1 MESGPATMA
10 GTIILQHLGAAV
22 AGTGAVSALTFAV
35 VEAAGP
41 DVPAVGAGAVGAVVV
56 AVLGMAIKS
65 MQTTIKQLQDERAAD
80 RAQHQAERT
89 ADRARIAQLE
99 DHIFEMTGHRVIH
112 PSSGPS

>member
-10 GTIILQHLGAAV
+10 GTIILQHIWPAA
-22 AGTGAVSALTFAV
+22 AGTGAVSAMVFAV
-35 VEAAGP
+35 AEAGP
-41 DVPAVGAGAVGAVVV
+41 DVPAIGAGAVGAVVV

-80 RAQHQAERT
+80 RAQHQAERA

-99 DHIFEMTGHRVIH
+99 DHILHNSGH
-112 PSSGPS
+112 